1 MISKPIEEYIID
13 HTSPEPPLLAELNRF
28 THLHTPY
35 PRMISGHVQGRFL
48 ALISKLIRPVRI
60 LEIGTFTG
68 YSTICLSEGLITG
81 GKIDTIEAEAVFAGI
96 AGRFF
101 KKAGIE
107 NQVELHLGDAL
118 EILPSFRETF
128 DLVFIDAAKEQYESY
143 YNLVV
148 DQVRSGGLILADN
161 VLWDGKVAENPG
173 PGDPETRGIIE
184 FNKLVQEDSRV
195 ENVILSVRDGIS
207 VIRKL

>member
-1 MISKPIEEYIID
+1 MIPIPIEDYIGD
-13 HTSPEPPLLAELNRF
+13 HTSPEPALLAELNRF

-35 PRMISGHVQGRFL
+35 PRMICGHVQGRFL
-48 ALISKLIRPVRI
+48 AMISRLMRPSRI

-68 YSTICLSEGLITG
+68 YSTLCLCEGLEPG
-81 GKIDTIEAEAVFAGI
+81 GKMITIEAEAVYAGI
-96 AGRFF
+96 AERFI
-101 KKAGIE
+101 KKAGMDK
-107 NQVELHLGDAL
+107 QVELHLGDAL
-118 EILPSFRETF
+118 KLLPTFHEPF
-128 DLVFIDAAKEQYESY
+128 DLVFIDAAKEQYVSY
-143 YNLVV
+143 YELVV
-148 DQVRSGGLILADN
+148 EKVRRGGIILADN
-161 VLWDGKVAENPG
+161 VLWDGKVVESPK